1 VEPVKHPPFIPI
13 LFSGLFLALAG
24 WAGLVLILL
33 TTDPELGPRWLF
45 YFCLTLAAGGMAL
58 PVVAYLNRRF
68 PTTPYANEGVLL
80 RQTVWVGIYVSL
92 IAWLQTGRILN
103 PAMAVFLAVS
113 LALIEALLRLNE
125 RSRFDPGK
133 ESERE

>member
-1 VEPVKHPPFIPI
+1 MSLV
-13 LFSGLFLALAG
+13 G
-24 WAGLVLILL
+24 WAGLVLIIL

-45 YFCLTLAAGGMAL
+45 YFCLTLASGGMAL
-58 PVVAYLNRRF
+58 PAVAYLNRRF
-68 PTTPYANEGVLL
+68 PSTPYANEGVLL

-103 PAMAVFLAVS
+103 PALAVFLAVS

-133 ESERE
+133 ETEHE